1 MRQLIGAGLAA
12 AALAGMCATVAL
24 AHEPR
29 KACDLQTLRG
39 TYVFNASGFAVN
51 GGVIVP
57 KAIVEVAEF
66 GGDGFVKTPSATIN
80 VNGAT
85 IHARPGADGTYTL
98 ADDCTGAVTFA
109 DAGHVAFDI
118 VASHKGDTIWMI
130 QTNPAAVFQ
139 GTAHRVAREDRED

>member
-1 MRQLIGAGLAA
+1 M
-12 AALAGMCATVAL
+12 AL
-24 AHEPR
+24 AHEAR
-29 KACDLQTLRG
+29 NACDLRTLRG

-66 GGDGFVKTPSATIN
+66 SGDGFVKTPSATIN

-85 IHARPGADGTYTL
+85 IRVRPGADGTYTACRRL
-98 ADDCTGAVTFA
+98 
-109 DAGHVAFDI
+109 HRQL
-118 VASHKGDTIWMI
+118 SHSPMPGMWPSISPSSRKGDTIWMI